1 MSNNTYYCGKHLH
14 YLTLLVCKITV
25 LFHHSQNWIKIQTLE
40 QMPYL
45 IWCDENT
52 TVSNRST
59 IHSTCDLLTSNV
71 HNPCFCLLHCPM
83 RTEWSTPKIYN
94 TLHFY
99 LPNLIF
105 VCHIKYAALNQVCLL
120 SFIVFQYVWWVK
132 HTWIDLVEWV
142 RVEPLCCEFQQWVK
156 RSAGQK
162 TSQFRVFLQ
171 RRDQLSGESLLH
183 RQNLKHIRYY
193 TSTSHRQQKIY
204 TLQLFS
210 NITILPFFNAHWIS
224 RFTHK
229 CDKVQNLKG

>member
-1 MSNNTYYCGKHLH
+1 MKIPLWATEVQFIQHVTFWHLMFTTHAFVYC
-14 YLTLLVCKITV
+14 TAQWV
-25 LFHHSQNWIKIQTLE
+25 
-40 QMPYL
+40 
-45 IWCDENT
+45 
-52 TVSNRST
+52 
-59 IHSTCDLLTSNV
+59 
-71 HNPCFCLLHCPM
+71 
-83 RTEWSTPKIYN
+83 TEWSTPKIYN

-210 NITILPFFNAHWIS
+210 NITILPFF
-224 RFTHK
+224 
-229 CDKVQNLKG
+229 